1 MYFRLLKYVKNHRLF
16 LPTDKL
22 LVGVSGGADSMVLAH
37 LINEIGNE
45 FSIAHCNFNLRGI
58 ESDEEQQFVEKL
70 AGNYGIEIFC
80 NSFDTIAYAAEKG
93 LSIEM
98 AARDLRYS
106 WFHTLCKQNNFQY
119 IVVGHHA
126 DDVLETFMLNLSR
139 GTGIRGLS
147 GIKPKQGRVVRPLLF
162 ATRSEIE
169 SFAHIENIEF
179 RHDSSNDDV
188 QIKRNKVRHQII
200 PLFEALNPAFK
211 NNLQHTI
218 DYLFET
224 EKIFNERIAQH
235 KHQLL
240 KNNQGIIKIEI
251 DELRK
256 LDSLS
261 TILYELLKEYHF
273 NAQVVNEII
282 TAIENPS
289 GQFFFSNSNRLVVDR
304 KWLMITELQQDHSPQ
319 LFYIDENELAVAEPV
334 ELRLSIDDYD
344 KSYKIIADKNVAM
357 LDFDCLDFPLILR
370 RWQKGEYFK
379 PLGMSGFKKLS
390 DFFIDQKVSIPE
402 KENTWIL
409 ASGKNVVWIIG
420 YRIDDR
426 FKITPQTEKVMRI
439 ELTQKLK

>member
-1 MYFRLLKYVKNHRLF
+1 M
-16 LPTDKL
+16 PTDKL
-22 LVGVSGGADSMVLAH
+22 LLGVSGGADSMVLAH

-45 FSIAHCNFNLRGI
+45 FSIAHCNFNLRGN

-70 AGNYGIEIFC
+70 AINYGVGFFC
-80 NSFDTIAYAAEKG
+80 NSFDTISYAAEKG

-98 AARDLRYS
+98 AARELRYS
-106 WFHTLCKQNNFQY
+106 WFNTLCKQNDFQY

-147 GIKPKQGRVVRPLLF
+147 GIKPKQGMIVRPLLF
-162 ATRSEIE
+162 ATRAEID
-169 SFAHIENIEF
+169 SYAKNQNIEF

-218 DYLFET
+218 QYLFET
-224 EKIFNERIAQH
+224 EKIFLERIVQL
-235 KHQLL
+235 KHQLV
-240 KNNQGIIKIEI
+240 KNKLGIIKIEI

-261 TILYELLKEYHF
+261 TILFELLKEYNF
-273 NAQVVNEII
+273 NAQVVSETI

-289 GQFFFSNSNRLVVDR
+289 GQLFFSNSHRLVVDR
-304 KWLMITELQQDHSPQ
+304 NWLMISELSFDQSPQ
-319 LFYIDENELAVAEPV
+319 LFYIDENESAIAEPV
-334 ELRLSIDDYD
+334 ELLLSIDDYD
-344 KSYKIIADKNVAM
+344 KSYKITPDKNVAL
-357 LDFDCLDFPLILR
+357 LDFDCLNFPLILR
-370 RWQKGEYFK
+370 RWEKGEYFK

-402 KENTWIL
+402 KENAWIL

-439 ELTQKLK
+439 ELTQKLT